1 MNIFEKI
8 KFILG
13 RPKVVIVAGENSQV
27 TAEIISRVLE
37 SHFKIGLHPPSTL
50 PSFAWAPE
58 VLVFGSD
65 LENLEKIKFLI
76 GRSSLPVLVATKY
89 NEKIRELARVIPTQG
104 FLVLN
109 SDEKEL
115 EEIKNGSTAHCLT
128 FGFREKDNFQASD
141 VKENSRINFKISCDG
156 KVVPVWLEKST
167 DKDKDKI
174 SSALAAATV
183 GTIFGLNL
191 VEISQ
196 SLQSS

>member
-13 RPKVVIVAGENSQV
+13 RPKVVIVVGGNSQV
-27 TAEIISRVLE
+27 TAEIISRVLGP
-37 SHFKIGLHPPSTL
+37 HFKIGLHPPSTL

-65 LENLEKIKFLI
+65 LEDLDKIKFLI
-76 GRSSLPVLVATKY
+76 GKSSLPVLVATKY
-89 NEKIRELARVIPTQG
+89 NEEIRELARVIPAQG

-109 SDEKEL
+109 SDEKEGL
-115 EEIKNGSTAHCLT
+115 EEIKNGSTVHCLT
-128 FGFREKDNFQASD
+128 FGFQEKDNFQASD
-141 VKENSRINFKISCDG
+141 IKENGRTNFKISYDG

-167 DKDKDKI
+167 DEEGI
-174 SSALAAATV
+174 SAALAAATV

-196 SLQSS
+196 SLKSS

>member
-13 RPKVVIVAGENSQV
+13 RPKVVIVARGNNQV
-27 TAEIISRVLE
+27 TAEVISRVLG

-58 VLVFGSD
+58 ILVFGSD

-76 GRSSLPVLVATKY
+76 GKSSLPVLVVTKY
-89 NEKIRELARVIPTQG
+89 NEKIRELTRIIPAQG

-115 EEIKNGSTAHCLT
+115 EEIKNGSTTHCLT
-128 FGFREKDNFQASD
+128 FGFQEKANFQASD
-141 VKENSRINFKISCDG
+141 IKENGRINFKISYDG

-167 DKDKDKI
+167 DKEGI
-174 SSALAAATV
+174 SAALAAATV

-196 SLQSS
+196 ALKSS

>member
-13 RPKVVIVAGENSQV
+13 RPKVVIVAGGNSQV

-50 PSFAWAPE
+50 PSFAWTPKI
-58 VLVFGSD
+58 LVFGSD

-76 GRSSLPVLVATKY
+76 GKSSLPVLVATKY
-89 NEKIRELARVIPTQG
+89 NEKIRELAKVIPAQG

-109 SDEKEL
+109 SGEKEL

-128 FGFREKDNFQASD
+128 FGFQEKANFQASD

-156 KVVPVWLEKST
+156 KGVPVWLEKST
-167 DKDKDKI
+167 DKDKI

-196 SLQSS
+196 SLKSS

>member
-13 RPKVVIVAGENSQV
+13 RPKVVIVVGGNSQV
-27 TAEIISRVLE
+27 TAEVISRVLGP
-37 SHFKIGLHPPSTL
+37 HLKIGKK
-50 PSFAWAPE
+50 

-65 LENLEKIKFLI
+65 LEDLEKIKFLI
-76 GRSSLPVLVATKY
+76 GKSSLPVLVATKY
-89 NEKIRELARVIPTQG
+89 NEEIRELARVIPAQG

-109 SDEKEL
+109 SDEKEGL

-141 VKENSRINFKISCDG
+141 IKENGRTNFKISYDG

-167 DKDKDKI
+167 DKEGI
-174 SSALAAATV
+174 SAALAVATV

-196 SLQSS
+196 ALKSS

>member
-13 RPKVVIVAGENSQV
+13 RPKVVIVAGGNSQV
-27 TAEIISRVLE
+27 TAEIISRVLK
-37 SHFKIGLHPPSTL
+37 SHFKIGKK
-50 PSFAWAPE
+50 

-65 LENLEKIKFLI
+65 LEDLEKIKFLI
-76 GRSSLPVLVATKY
+76 GKSSLPVLVA
-89 NEKIRELARVIPTQG
+89 NQSSEKIRELARVIPAQG

-109 SDEKEL
+109 SDEKEGL
-115 EEIKNGSTAHCLT
+115 EEIKNGSTARCLT

-141 VKENSRINFKISCDG
+141 IKENDRINFKISYDG
-156 KVVPVWLEKST
+156 NIIPVWLEKST
-167 DKDKDKI
+167 DKEGI
-174 SSALAAATV
+174 SAALAAATV

-196 SLQSS
+196 SLKSS